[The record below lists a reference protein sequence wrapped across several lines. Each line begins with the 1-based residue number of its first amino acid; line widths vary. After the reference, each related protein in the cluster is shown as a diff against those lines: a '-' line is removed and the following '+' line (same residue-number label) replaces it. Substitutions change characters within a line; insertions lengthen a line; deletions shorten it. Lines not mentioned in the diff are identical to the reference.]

1 MEFRASKLLV
11 PVVGGTVG
19 GVLVIIIFL
28 VVLIIVVC
36 KKTRP
41 ELKPNIDDT
50 LGKPSFNSRYCIMH
64 AISVVL
70 LMHF

>member
-1 MEFRASKLLV
+1 MVELRASKLSV

-28 VVLIIVVC
+28 MLVIVLIIVVC
-36 KKTRP
+36 KKARP

-50 LGKPSFNSRYCIMH
+50 WGKPSFNDV
-64 AISVVL
+64 SVVFFL
-70 LMHF
+70 PH